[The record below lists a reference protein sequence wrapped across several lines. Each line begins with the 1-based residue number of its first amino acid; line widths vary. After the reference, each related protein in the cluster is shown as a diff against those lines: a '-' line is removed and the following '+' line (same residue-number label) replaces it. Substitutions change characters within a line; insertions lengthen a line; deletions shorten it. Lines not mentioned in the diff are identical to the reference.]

1 VRGGLNLKQNGI
13 IIVVLF
19 KPWVIFCDRAILLM
33 APTRKLRF
41 PEQENVST
49 TLAPT
54 DARVIP
60 DTVDGT
66 APLTL
71 TNASRHLAK
80 MVSK

>member
-1 VRGGLNLKQNGI
+1 M
-13 IIVVLF
+13 
-19 KPWVIFCDRAILLM
+19 PWVIFYDCIILIKALTCM
-33 APTRKLRF
+33 LRLLA
-41 PEQENVST
+41 QENVST

-54 DARVIP
+54 NARVIP

-71 TNASRHLAK
+71 TNASRHLVR